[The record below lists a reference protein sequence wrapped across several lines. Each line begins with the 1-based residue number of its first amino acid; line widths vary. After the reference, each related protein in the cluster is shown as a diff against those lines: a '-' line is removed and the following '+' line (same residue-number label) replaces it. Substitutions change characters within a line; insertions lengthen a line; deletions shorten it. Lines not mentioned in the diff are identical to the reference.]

1 MPLTPETLPRHE
13 LTGLPVRVV
22 ESDDPG
28 RVGIEGRVVLE
39 TTNTLRIECVPLEAE
54 PGGDEPADSRDG
66 ETRVVTVPKAGTTF
80 EFAITD
86 DAAGDRK
93 APGTASKLADT
104 QPESDDG
111 SSDSDRAG
119 GDAAS
124 CRGDGPDG
132 DRPRAAGEGVA
143 YVTVD
148 GSRLQERPARRTETA
163 GDSPWQ

>member
-1 MPLTPETLPRHE
+1 MPLTPETLARHE

-22 ESDDPG
+22 ESDDAG
-28 RVGIEGRVVLE
+28 RVGIEGRVVRE
-39 TTNTLRIECVPLEAE
+39 TTNTLQIEVCT
-54 PGGDEPADSRDG
+54 DG
-66 ETRVVTVPKAGTTF
+66 EARVVTVPKVGSTF

-86 DAAGDRK
+86 DAAGVEK

-104 QPESDDG
+104 QPASDDSPFDTDCADDTVCSVRTSG
-111 SSDSDRAG
+111 NADTRASG
-119 GDAAS
+119 H
-124 CRGDGPDG
+124 
-132 DRPRAAGEGVA
+132 AGEDVA